1 MSNAK
6 SQQMQNSNSIYCE
19 KTISSKT
26 FNAGLV
32 ARVKASNNEK
42 FSQIQVIADKQIP

>member
-1 MSNAK
+1 MLSHSKGRIPIACIVK
-6 SQQMQNSNSIYCE
+6 